1 MTAPGQPQTGPLPVS
16 PENIEQRA
24 RWRTGLGQLP
34 TGSFYLGTRRS
45 PSLQCP
51 LLRRHGPPF
60 WDLHSGAWGPHI
72 LTLTV
77 GMALRDVPFSL
88 PPPRIH
94 ISIWRVPE
102 DPTVREARGTLRR
115 DPEAGEGRHAGAQG
129 GFFSKRVCPRR
140 PIPTSVMGTLTH
152 EASRPHGPAQEHG
165 GSTRAFAP
173 NWGQMKAL
181 TPDSSSWPLSP
192 KPLAPEP
199 RPLGPLPWGS

>member
-24 RWRTGLGQLP
+24 RWRTELGQLP

-94 ISIWRVPE
+94 ISLWRVPE
-102 DPTVREARGTLRR
+102 DPTVREAEGHSAPRSGGGRGEACWGARR
-115 DPEAGEGRHAGAQG
+115 AASPANGSVRTAQ
-129 GFFSKRVCPRR
+129 P
-140 PIPTSVMGTLTH
+140 
-152 EASRPHGPAQEHG
+152 Q
-165 GSTRAFAP
+165 
-173 NWGQMKAL
+173 
-181 TPDSSSWPLSP
+181 PLSRAHSLTRLHVLMAQLRNTEAQREVRSYP
-192 KPLAPEP
+192 GPDESTNPRLLILAPEP
-199 RPLGPLPWGS
+199 GTLGPLPWGS